1 MEIIEEDIDVRTPTY
16 SLEIS
21 PEVTEV
27 PLKVEKVFEWTDS
40 LRRGSALSSST
51 TLLYRFIAVQ
61 HYLHCFCYLLSYY
74 VVMRFHH

>member
-27 PLKVEKVFEWTDS
+27 PLKVEKVFDWPVKENGEDDDVNERIRS
-40 LRRGSALSSST
+40 
-51 TLLYRFIAVQ
+51 
-61 HYLHCFCYLLSYY
+61 
-74 VVMRFHH
+74 